1 LFDLNRDWAWQKQ
14 QESKIRLAVYR
25 QWLPHVHADFHE
37 QWLNSPYYFAPAA
50 EPYHDII
57 TDWQREF
64 QQLIAKNTA
73 AYFDKRG
80 SLYFTKEEFDL
91 LYPSYGDT
99 YPVYHGA
106 IGMTYEQGGS
116 GAAGLL
122 VEIESGDS
130 LSLEARIRNHYE
142 STLSAVEVSSR
153 NASKL
158 ADEFAKYYKRNRE
171 NPWGSYKAYVIP
183 VNEKNEGKV
192 TEFRKFLD
200 LHGFEYGYAPSDKN
214 IQAYSYS
221 ERKQVKTKTGKND
234 LLISAYQPLSS
245 MLQVLFDPNPVLS
258 DSVTYDITSWSLPY
272 AHGLETYG
280 LTAKLEVSE
289 MVKEKAWI
297 FEYKLKESPYA
308 FLASYSC
315 LSDLRFLAELN
326 MRNVGVR
333 IADSD
338 FVLEG
343 KHYSRGT
350 LVILRNDNLRMGD
363 ALVSHVR
370 EAAELCGTV
379 VNAAQT
385 GLVDKGFDL
394 GSDHV
399 RFIERPKVAVLSG
412 DQTSSQAYGEV
423 WYFFEQELGYQM
435 SSLEAGNLFNYD
447 LNRYNV
453 LIVPD
458 GYYSGFDAEGLG
470 LISDWVRSGGTLIV
484 MDGALHSFADSDSFS
499 LKYFDDE
506 EEKKAD
512 EELKK
517 KLKKTDRFEPYE
529 QRLKNYVRSEN
540 PGSVFEVT
548 LDVTHP
554 LAFGY
559 DSRYYSLKIASS
571 RFSFLNNG
579 WNVGYLKE
587 SDGPASGFSGSRAKE
602 KLANSLVFGVE
613 EKGAGRVVYF
623 VDNPLFRGFWE
634 SGKLMFGNAVFVVG
648 AK

>member
-1 LFDLNRDWAWQKQ
+1 
-14 QESKIRLAVYR
+14 
-25 QWLPHVHADFHE
+25 
-37 QWLNSPYYFAPAA
+37 
-50 EPYHDII
+50 
-57 TDWQREF
+57 
-64 QQLIAKNTA
+64 
-73 AYFDKRG
+73 
-80 SLYFTKEEFDL
+80 
-91 LYPSYGDT
+91 
-99 YPVYHGA
+99 
-106 IGMTYEQGGS
+106 M
-116 GAAGLL
+116 
-122 VEIESGDS
+122 
-130 LSLEARIRNHYE
+130 
-142 STLSAVEVSSR
+142 SAVEVSSR

-272 AHGLETYG
+272 AYGLETYG